1 MGFVRCW
8 GNGKPPAQF
17 LNHWPNGNA
26 LLVDFPNSFPALNAK
41 FKKKTQGRKHIQIYF
56 VLLLSGFKAVSWK
69 KASRSNCSSSKWE
82 SKIDISSLALFLP
95 VQCIFESCIL
105 IVQWN
110 NQKYKK
116 KNGHIVFWNFYS
128 KDRIWFFFKKILYF
142 YFIYFH
148 IFLLLFSKLNAS
160 I

>member
-116 KNGHIVFWNFYS
+116 KNGRIVFWNFYS
-128 KDRIWFFFKKILYF
+128 KEQNLVLFQEDLI
-142 YFIYFH
+142 
-148 IFLLLFSKLNAS
+148 LLFHLFSYFFVVVL
-160 I
+160 